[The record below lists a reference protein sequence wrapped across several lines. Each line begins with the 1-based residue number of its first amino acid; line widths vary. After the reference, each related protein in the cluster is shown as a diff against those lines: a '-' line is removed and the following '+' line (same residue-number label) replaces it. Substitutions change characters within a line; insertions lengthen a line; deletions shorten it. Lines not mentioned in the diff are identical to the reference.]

1 MLSHCPARPAP
12 LRQPARGLSLV
23 EMLVGVTVGLFIIGG
38 ALTLFARNVVGTRL
52 MLAETRLNQDLRA
65 AADLI
70 TRDLRRAG
78 FWGNAIQGTIAVGTT
93 GVTTVNPYSAV
104 TSIAGEVDYNFST
117 DNTENNLLDSAD
129 QFGVRLNGGALQ
141 LQTADGVWT
150 DITDKRAMTVTTFS
164 ITPTATTL
172 GLGQFCAK
180 TCGIGSAGCPTMT
193 VRSFVVTVTGQSA
206 RDSSLK
212 RSLRSTVRVRNDAL
226 GGVCPT

>member
-1 MLSHCPARPAP
+1 M
-12 LRQPARGLSLV
+12 
-23 EMLVGVTVGLFIIGG
+23 VGVTIGLFIIGG
-38 ALTLFARNVVGTRL
+38 ALTLFARNIVGSRS

-78 FWGNAIQGTIAVGTT
+78 FWGNAIQGTIAGGGTS
-93 GVTTVNPYSAV
+93 VTTVNPYSEV
-104 TSIAGEVDYNFST
+104 VSYAGEVDYNFST
-117 DNTENNLLDSAD
+117 DNTENNVLDSTE
-129 QFGVRLNGGALQ
+129 QFGVRLNDGALQ
-141 LQTADGVWT
+141 LQTANAVWA

-164 ITPTATTL
+164 VTPTATTR

-180 TCGIGSAGCPTMT
+180 TCGINTPGCPTMT

-212 RSLRSTVRVRNDAL
+212 RSLRSSVRVRNDAL
-226 GGVCPT
+226 GGACPT